1 MKKSIRILAAVLVIA
16 SMLLPRVSN
25 LTQFTA
31 ADEPFWLVVGANYYY
46 ALTHGELENT
56 VYEYHPAV
64 TTMWIGTAAMLIYF
78 PEYRGLMDGYFQQE
92 KTTFDAYLI
101 EHGKDPLT
109 LLWWA
114 RLIQLLL
121 NLSLFI
127 AAFFFLKS
135 LLDEN
140 SALIILLL
148 TSFAPYL
155 FGQSRMLNHE
165 SMVGLFSLLTILAMT
180 AHLFLKPTTG
190 LAILSAGFAAFAN
203 LTKSSAIV
211 LFPVVAV
218 MIAYFAWMQW
228 RENRKISASL
238 MSFFKIYGLWILA
251 FFIVYFIAWPGMWVA
266 PGKMLY
272 EVYGNAFSYAF
283 QGARLSVTQEL
294 EPSNFSL
301 ASAGLGVFDFLTSI
315 AWRTTPVTW
324 IGLVLA
330 VIFFFSKN
338 REVVSPLAKYL
349 IAFLLLEAFACIG
362 MFSLVQGR
370 DQPHY
375 VLASYYGFE
384 FAAAIGWTLALRWIS
399 QSFAWA
405 KQIWAQAGL
414 VAVLLSAQMF
424 PLFQNAPYYF
434 TYLNPIMT
442 AMAGRPS
449 PFFYGERMEQ
459 AAAYLAQKPDAKDQ
473 TALVYFGRSFSYYYP
488 GETLLF
494 KPILFDDKTQLI
506 ENLRESDYLVMYS
519 GLEERLPL
527 LKELTPEHVIEL
539 YGRTYVEIYR
549 VADIPA
555 SFYK

>member
-1 MKKSIRILAAVLVIA
+1 
-16 SMLLPRVSN
+16 
-25 LTQFTA
+25 
-31 ADEPFWLVVGANYYY
+31 
-46 ALTHGELENT
+46 
-56 VYEYHPAV
+56 
-64 TTMWIGTAAMLIYF
+64 
-78 PEYRGLMDGYFQQE
+78 
-92 KTTFDAYLI
+92 
-101 EHGKDPLT
+101 
-109 LLWWA
+109 
-114 RLIQLLL
+114 L

-218 MIAYFAWMQW
+218 MTAYFAWMQW

-238 MSFFKIYGLWILA
+238 INFFKIYGLWILA

-324 IGLVLA
+324 IGVDSCGN
-330 VIFFFSKN
+330 FF
-338 REVVSPLAKYL
+338 
-349 IAFLLLEAFACIG
+349 
-362 MFSLVQGR
+362 
-370 DQPHY
+370 
-375 VLASYYGFE
+375 
-384 FAAAIGWTLALRWIS
+384 
-399 QSFAWA
+399 
-405 KQIWAQAGL
+405 
-414 VAVLLSAQMF
+414 
-424 PLFQNAPYYF
+424 LFQ
-434 TYLNPIMT
+434 
-442 AMAGRPS
+442 
-449 PFFYGERMEQ
+449 
-459 AAAYLAQKPDAKDQ
+459 KP
-473 TALVYFGRSFSYYYP
+473 
-488 GETLLF
+488 
-494 KPILFDDKTQLI
+494 
-506 ENLRESDYLVMYS
+506 
-519 GLEERLPL
+519 
-527 LKELTPEHVIEL
+527 
-539 YGRTYVEIYR
+539 
-549 VADIPA
+549 
-555 SFYK
+555 